1 MTNRVTRRVRGTSA
15 AVALAAAAAGAVVAG
30 GGAAPARAVEAD
42 ATLRYA
48 CAFPSGTSRDVDVRV
63 RAGFPADGTA
73 GEPVRPG
80 RATVTATIPA
90 DAVPAAGLPAGAAS
104 VAGTAALAVVAAQG
118 GTPTPVTWA
127 GLAAP
132 AATVAAGADL
142 VLEAS
147 GDVPPVTPA
156 ATGALTFEAA
166 ALTLNLDPRDAAGRT
181 PEGAGP
187 VAVTCEPVADQDVT
201 LASVPVRAGAPGAG
215 PGAPTGP
222 GTSAPAAPRAAAP
235 PAADPPGETPPE
247 CGTYEGPDTTWMSGC
262 IYLSGFSNVT
272 KLDGAAIVND
282 PEFADPALTNV
293 IYKIT
298 STGAEL
304 RQRFVTPLRSRST
317 FLTFGLMPTT
327 ATMELTQEPLEAG
340 EPVYGSVE
348 AITDLETGV
357 QTVNAHMRMS
367 IRIHDVSVKG
377 TPLDVGDRCR
387 TEVPADLRLTGTM
400 TNILE
405 GGVLDGTFAIP
416 PFAGCGAGEDLDP
429 LFTGS
434 VSGPKNLLR
443 VTLGATCIPFAQIG
457 CPPVLPEPSRSGSA
471 SG

>member
-1 MTNRVTRRVRGTSA
+1 MTIRVRGTTA
-15 AVALAAAAAGAVVAG
+15 AVALAAVVAGAVTAG
-30 GGAAPARAVEAD
+30 GGAAPARAVETD

-48 CAFPSGTSRDVDVRV
+48 CAFPSGTSRAVDVRV
-63 RAGFPADGTA
+63 RAGFPAGGTA

-90 DAVPAAGLPAGAAS
+90 DAVAAAGLPPDAAS
-104 VAGTAALAVVAAQG
+104 VAGTAALAVAAAQN
-118 GTPTPVTWA
+118 GTSAPVTWA

-132 AATVAAGADL
+132 AVPLAEGADL

-156 ATGALTFEAA
+156 AAGDLVFTAA

-181 PEGAGP
+181 PEGAEP
-187 VAVTCEPVADQDVT
+187 VAVTCEPAEGRDVA
-201 LASVPVRAGAPGAG
+201 LATVPVRPGAPAAG
-215 PGAPTGP
+215 PGASAAPARD
-222 GTSAPAAPRAAAP
+222 APAAPRAAAP
-235 PAADPPGETPPE
+235 PAEEPPGETPEE

-272 KLDGAAIVND
+272 KLDGATIVND

-304 RQRFVTPLRSRST
+304 RQRFVSPLRSRST

-327 ATMELTQEPLEAG
+327 ATMELTQAPLKPG

-348 AITDLETGV
+348 AITDLQTGV
-357 QTVNAHMRMS
+357 QTVNAHMKMS
-367 IRIHDVSVKG
+367 IRIYDVTVKG

-387 TEVPADLRLTGTM
+387 TEVPADLRLTGKM

-416 PFAGCGAGEDLDP
+416 PFAGCGAAEDLDP
-429 LFTGS
+429 LFSGT
-434 VSGPKNLLR
+434 VSGPENLLR
-443 VTLGATCIPFAQIG
+443 VTLGATCIPFAEIS
-457 CPPVLPEPSRSGSA
+457 CPPVLPEPSRSGA
-471 SG
+471 AATG